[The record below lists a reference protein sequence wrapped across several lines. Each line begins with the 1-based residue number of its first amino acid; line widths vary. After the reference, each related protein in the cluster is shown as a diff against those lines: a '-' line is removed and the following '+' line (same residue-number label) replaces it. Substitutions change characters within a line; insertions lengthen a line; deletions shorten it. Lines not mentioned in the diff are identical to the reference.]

1 MRDCPHRGGTRIVIR
16 LGRKTKAGALPVT
29 AAKRML
35 RTPAQRQIAMRE
47 GGMRKGGAKRRRV

>member
-1 MRDCPHRGGTRIVIR
+1 MTDCPHRGGTRIVIS
-16 LGRKTKAGALPVT
+16 LGRKTKAGALPVA

-47 GGMRKGGAKRRRV
+47 GGMRKGGARRRRV